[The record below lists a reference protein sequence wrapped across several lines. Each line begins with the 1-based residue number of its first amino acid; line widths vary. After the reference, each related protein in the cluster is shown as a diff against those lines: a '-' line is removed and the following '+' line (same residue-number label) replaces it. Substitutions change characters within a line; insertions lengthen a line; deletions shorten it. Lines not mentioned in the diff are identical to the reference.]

1 MNATVRI
8 SERYNT
14 GGYEHVDITV
24 TVSGEIE
31 DPEDILALHD
41 SLDAVMHPA
50 RLRVA
55 ELTSNDSS
63 MIHDH
68 PALNGE
74 EK

>member
-1 MNATVRI
+1 MNTTLRI

-14 GGYEHVDITV
+14 GGYEHIDITV
-24 TVSGEIE
+24 TVEGDVEE
-31 DPEDILALHD
+31 PEDILTLHD
-41 SLDAVMHPA
+41 KTDAVMHPA

-55 ELTSNDSS
+55 ELTANNDS